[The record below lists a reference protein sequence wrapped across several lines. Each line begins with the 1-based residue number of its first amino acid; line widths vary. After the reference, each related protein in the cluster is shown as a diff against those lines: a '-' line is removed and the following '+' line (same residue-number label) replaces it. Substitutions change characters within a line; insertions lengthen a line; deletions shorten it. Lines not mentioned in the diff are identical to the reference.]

1 MVFSADRSR
10 RQKYG
15 QKYRQKREQKR
26 RQKCRRVFSF
36 AKFYFCGIGEF
47 KRAQAA
53 AVARGNGRAS
63 ATYSRKFV
71 KRDICAALKASC
83 GTSGGGN
90 ASNCD
95 HRLQRFFLQAPCF
108 CMAEYCGF
116 EARHFIEFFALIRL
130 KSQCAKKPFQ
140 EFQAFAN
147 FKPFCPAHPFAW
159 RGGGGALQSRAMREG
174 FF

>member
-1 MVFSADRSR
+1 MKSFKNCGFQPSAGFVVFGADRSR

-95 HRLQRFFLQAPCF
+95 HRLQRFFCR
-108 CMAEYCGF
+108 
-116 EARHFIEFFALIRL
+116 RHI
-130 KSQCAKKPFQ
+130 
-140 EFQAFAN
+140 
-147 FKPFCPAHPFAW
+147 FAW
-159 RGGGGALQSRAMREG
+159 PNIAGLKRGISLNFSL
-174 FF
+174 